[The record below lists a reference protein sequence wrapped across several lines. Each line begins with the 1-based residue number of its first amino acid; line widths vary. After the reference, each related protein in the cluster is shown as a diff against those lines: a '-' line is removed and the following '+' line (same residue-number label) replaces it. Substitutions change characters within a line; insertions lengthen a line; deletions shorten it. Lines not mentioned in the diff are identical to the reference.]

1 MGKLR
6 LKQVMCASLSSLSL
20 SAMEPCD
27 SLEGFEVGGGAQEE
41 GGTCIPMAD
50 SC

>member
-6 LKQVMCASLSSLSL
+6 LKEVMCASLSSLSL
-20 SAMEPCD
+20 AAKEPCD
-27 SLEGFEVGGGAQEE
+27 SLEGCEVGREAQEE